1 MVDMFGPDGYEKPAC
16 QGSRVGRSLTATFK
30 GRCFGQRHLL
40 GEFLWRNDKVRKVRV
55 EPLSGKGI
63 SLDAEVA
70 SFDPARPSAS
80 PKFYVT
86 TIKVEPF
93 SAAEKSKVIDEI
105 SKSDL
110 WNVLVKYPPC
120 LRGMGVPLQ
129 ERQ

>member
-1 MVDMFGPDGYEKPAC
+1 MSMVDMFGPDGYEKPAC

-80 PKFYVT
+80 PK
-86 TIKVEPF
+86 
-93 SAAEKSKVIDEI
+93 
-105 SKSDL
+105 
-110 WNVLVKYPPC
+110 
-120 LRGMGVPLQ
+120 
-129 ERQ
+129 